1 MTSASRE
8 NASHDHMLDVAI
20 VGGGVSGVYSAY
32 RLLTAT
38 PEEGSDLARLAAQ
51 RPDGKLRVAV
61 YELSRHVGGRLLSAT
76 PPGMP
81 NTTVELG
88 GMRYKSTHTYVK
100 ALVENKLR
108 LRTYPFLVNEDE
120 NLVYL
125 RGQRVRLGDLP
136 NFGKPGG
143 PDLPFNL
150 SDAERVGDPRNLFE
164 NALRGLIPGLIPA
177 DPETLLKT
185 LKAAK
190 VHGKH
195 LYDDG
200 LWSLAA
206 KTLSFE
212 AYTLARAIGGY
223 DCLTMNY
230 NAVNAAIA
238 LLDFVPTEK
247 YWGFVDGFHEVPR
260 RLAEMTHQAGG
271 QIHKRMKLRKV
282 TTESGPGVTLTFDDE
297 TVVNA
302 HKTVVNA
309 HKVIL
314 AMPRRSLE
322 LLDAEGPLFDPD
334 NEKVRALIESV
345 DPIAL
350 FKVFTCYHDPW
361 WEAAGVCKGRSL
373 TDLPI
378 RQAYYWGVEGR
389 QEGADRANTNAV
401 MLASYDDELNTTF
414 WAGYRS
420 KGADKMYPN
429 EGDAPDERWWRHRA
443 PHGMVEEAHRQLM
456 ELHGVTDA
464 PAPYAAAY
472 RDWAEDPFGGAVHMW
487 KIHQKSWEVSQDII
501 KPVEKLEVYIC
512 GEAYSQNQTW
522 VEGALETAEVVL
534 QDKLRLAAPD
544 WMHERAQRPRG

>member
-1 MTSASRE
+1 MTSASHE
-8 NASHDHMLDVAI
+8 NASHHHMLDVAI

-38 PEEGSDLARLAAQ
+38 PEEGSDLAQLAAQ
-51 RPDGKLRVAV
+51 RSNGKLRVAV
-61 YELSRHVGGRLLSAT
+61 YELSAHVGGRLLSAT

-108 LRTYPFLVNEDE
+108 LRTRPFLVEEPE
-120 NLVYL
+120 NLAYL
-125 RGQRVRLGDLP
+125 RGRRVRLQDLP

-150 SDAERVGDPRNLFE
+150 SWAERVGDPRHLVG
-164 NALRGLIPGLIPA
+164 NALDALIPGLTSM
-177 DPETLLKT
+177 DLKTVWKT
-185 LKAAK
+185 LKTAK
-190 VHGKH
+190 VDGKAI
-195 LYDDG
+195 YDYG
-200 LWSLAA
+200 LWNLVA

-230 NAVNAAIA
+230 NAVDTAIA
-238 LLDFVPTEK
+238 SFDFVPGEK
-247 YWGFVDGFHEVPR
+247 YSAFIDGFHEVPKQ
-260 RLAEMTHQAGG
+260 LYDMTIEEGG
-271 QIHKRMKLRKV
+271 QILFCKKLRKV
-282 TTESGPGVTLTFDDE
+282 TTESGRGVRLTFDDE
-297 TVVNA
+297 T
-302 HKTVVNA
+302 HVNA

-322 LLDAEGPLFDPD
+322 LLDPEGPLFDPD
-334 NEKVRALIESV
+334 NERVRALIESV

-350 FKVFTCYHDPW
+350 FKVFACYHYPW
-361 WEAAGVCKGRSL
+361 WEAAGVRDGRSL

-389 QEGADRANTNAV
+389 QEGADPANTNAV
-401 MLASYDDELNTTF
+401 MLASYDDEQSSQF
-414 WAGYRS
+414 WAGYRN

-429 EGDAPDERWWRHRA
+429 EGDVPDRRWSQHQA

-456 ELHGVTDA
+456 ELHDVRYA

-472 RDWAEDPFGGAVHMW
+472 RDWAEDPFGGAVHLW
-487 KIHQKSWEVSQDII
+487 KIHQKSWEVIPKMIQPDPS
-501 KPVEKLEVYIC
+501 LEVYIC

-522 VEGALETAEVVL
+522 VEGALETAEAVL
-534 QDKLRLAAPD
+534 QDKLGLPAPD
-544 WMHERAQRPRG
+544 WMHERAEPRA